1 MDNLIIERDV
11 VLIGK
16 NKEGNNTFDFP
27 VTRLGNI
34 ENGAEVKETPETNDY
49 FPIIDVSDN
58 RKMKKTSISGI
69 LAPLNTHI
77 VDNSRHVTPEERNSW
92 NGKASGN
99 HKHDDC
105 YYTEGEIDGKL
116 ADKAD
121 KGHKHLASEI
131 SGLPSSLPANG
142 GNADTVDG
150 KHASE
155 FAGSDHNH
163 DERYYTENETDA
175 KLSEKSDKGH
185 KHSASDISGL
195 PSSLP
200 ANGGNADTVDGKHAS
215 EFAGS
220 NHNHDD
226 RYYTESKTDAKLA
239 EKADKNHTH
248 SAATT
253 SASGFMSPE
262 DKKKLD
268 TGMMLKSVQE
278 VTLGSSYI
286 YPTFTIPSGAQYFIC
301 SIRVGRTGVYSVS
314 GLRNREGYYY
324 WHTGLLPAAESVN
337 VRFDDMPMGFC
348 NIDSTCS
355 QTKGDSLGFNVESGK
370 IRISYEPT
378 SADNSG
384 NIKMKQTS
392 YEQYPTTFQM
402 IFF

>member
-1 MDNLIIERDV
+1 MAMDNLIIERDV

-16 NKEGNNTFDFP
+16 TEEGNNTFDFP

-58 RKMKKTSISGI
+58 GKMKKTSISGI

-77 VDNSRHVTPEERNSW
+77 GDNSRHVTEEEKSLW

-99 HKHDDC
+99 HNHDDR
-105 YYTEGEIDGKL
+105 YYTEGKIDGKL

-121 KGHKHLASEI
+121 KGH
-131 SGLPSSLPANG
+131 
-142 GNADTVDG
+142 
-150 KHASE
+150 
-155 FAGSDHNH
+155 NH
-163 DERYYTENETDA
+163 DERYYTEDEANA
-175 KLSEKSDKGH
+175 KLAEKSDKGH
-185 KHSASDISGL
+185 KHSASEISGL

-226 RYYTESKTDAKLA
+226 RYYTESETDAKLA
-239 EKADKNHTH
+239 EKAEKNHTH
-248 SAATT
+248 SAATA

-301 SIRVGRTGVYSVS
+301 SVRVGRTGVYSVS

-337 VRFDDMPMGFC
+337 VRFDDMAMGFC
-348 NIDSTCS
+348 DIDSTCS
-355 QTKGDSLGFNVESGK
+355 QTKSDSLGFNVESGK
-370 IRISYEPT
+370 IRISYEPA

-402 IFF
+402 AFF

>member
-16 NKEGNNTFDFP
+16 TEEGNDTFDFP

-49 FPIIDVSDN
+49 FPVIDVSDN
-58 RKMKKTSISGI
+58 GKMKKTSVNGI

-77 VDNSRHVTPEERNSW
+77 GDNSRHVTEAERNVW
-92 NGKASGN
+92 NGKA
-99 HKHDDC
+99 
-105 YYTEGEIDGKL
+105 
-116 ADKAD
+116 
-121 KGHKHLASEI
+121 
-131 SGLPSSLPANG
+131 G
-142 GNADTVDG
+142 G
-150 KHASE
+150 
-155 FAGSDHNH
+155 DHNH
-163 DERYYTENETDA
+163 DERYYTEGEIDGRLA
-175 KLSEKSDKGH
+175 DKADKGH

-215 EFAGS
+215 EFAAS
-220 NHNHDD
+220 
-226 RYYTESKTDAKLA
+226 
-239 EKADKNHTH
+239 NHTH
-248 SAATT
+248 SAATA

-301 SIRVGRTGVYSVS
+301 SVRVGRTGVYSVS

-337 VRFDDMPMGFC
+337 VRFDDMAMGFC
-348 NIDSTCS
+348 DIDSTCS
-355 QTKGDSLGFNVESGK
+355 QTKSDSLGFNVESGK